1 MNLLKSSNTG
11 DQLTLLTHGWAGC
24 YIMCLYDGVGI
35 LLTLLTHGQAGY
47 YIMPMYNLGTW
58 RYKAVWESNPETF
71 PANLT
76 LSGNMS
82 DARFSQDVICL
93 VLAGKHDVVHF
104 MIA

>member
-24 YIMCLYDGVGI
+24 YIMCLYGVGI
-35 LLTLLTHGQAGY
+35 PLTLLTHGQAGY